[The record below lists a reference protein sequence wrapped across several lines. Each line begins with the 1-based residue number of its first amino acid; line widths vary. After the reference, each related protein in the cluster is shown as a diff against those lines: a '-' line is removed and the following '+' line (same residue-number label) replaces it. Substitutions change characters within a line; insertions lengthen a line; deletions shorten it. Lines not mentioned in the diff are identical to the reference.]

1 MTDTSGVPDTP
12 GTPESTAGSDPPGG
26 PGRTIGLKVARY
38 TPGEEAAGAP
48 GAEPVQWQEYEVPL
62 REDWTVLDGLNHI
75 KDKQDPTLSYRWS
88 CRMGVCGSCGMNI
101 QGSPRLSCGT
111 FLVDFAPGP
120 VRVEPL
126 ANFPVVRDL
135 VVDIDDFMTKLP
147 KVKPWIIRDD
157 PELDAA
163 TIEGGEYLQT
173 PDELDAY
180 QQFSGCINCMLCYSA
195 CPVYGLDPD
204 FAGPAAIA
212 LAERYD
218 LDSRDQG
225 SRERLDVLIEKEGVW
240 GCTFVGECT
249 RVCPKHVDPA
259 SAIQRYK
266 LKAATEQVKAILLPR
281 GAR

>member
-1 MTDTSGVPDTP
+1 MTDTADHTTP
-12 GTPESTAGSDPPGG
+12 TSDGGPRPGG
-26 PGRTIGLKVARY
+26 DPSGGRTIGLKVARY
-38 TPGEEAAGAP
+38 AP
-48 GAEPVQWQEYEVPL
+48 GAELTPVADPIQWQEYDVPL

-75 KDKQDPTLSYRWS
+75 KNTVDPTLSYRWS

-101 QGSPRLSCGT
+101 AGSPRLSCGT
-111 FLVDFAPGP
+111 FLIDFAPGP
-120 VRVEPL
+120 IRVEPL

-135 VVDIDDFMTKLP
+135 VVDIDDFLAKLP
-147 KVKPWIIRDD
+147 TVKPWIIRDD
-157 PELDAA
+157 PDLDNA
-163 TIEGGEYLQT
+163 TIEAGEYLQT

-180 QQFSGCINCMLCYSA
+180 HQFSGCINCMLCYAA

-225 SRERLDVLIEKEGVW
+225 ARERLDVLIEKEGVW